1 MSKTKPIKEKK
12 EKQEKTT
19 KPVRLPRSVQQ
30 LIPVKRVF
38 PDSIWQVGN
47 NEFSQTWSFSDI
59 NYAVA
64 SLDDQRTILDSWG
77 RVLNGLAAD
86 SRMKVTLVNSIF
98 DKEANAGTLFLRKQ
112 HDGMD
117 KYRAELNQVIMS
129 KAQGSNGIV
138 QQKFMTLTA
147 KRKNITDA
155 RQFFGRAGKSLSI
168 GMQRLASSIRLQ
180 DNNSRF
186 RILHDFFR
194 PDHRMTK
201 ADLDEMIARGQNI
214 ADVFC
219 PLALRY
225 HKDYIQTDQGFMR
238 VLFVEEFASRLSD
251 ELIHDLMGLPRQMML
266 SMDIEPINTQE
277 AHKLLN
283 GLALRVESDI
293 GRWQQRQNNNNNF
306 AAEIPYEFQQMRKVV
321 ADYMDDITEHDQ
333 RLMLTTITIVHSA
346 KTLEQLNADTESLQ
360 EIASGFG
367 CNLTKLA
374 YQQDIGLDTVLPY
387 GLRSVQQQRT
397 LITDNVSILTPF
409 SAQEIQQM
417 GGICYGNNAVSGNLI
432 VANRANLLNGNCI
445 RLGVSGAGKS
455 FSVKQEIAYVLLSTH
470 DDVLVLDPEG
480 EFTPMVGAFGGSMID
495 ISGSSAVRINA
506 LDMEKGYADDGKDP
520 LPDKSEFVLS
530 LFEQIMQDDLKAQHR
545 SIIDR
550 CVQAVYRPYIASG
563 YKGNAP
569 TLTDL
574 QAEIKKQP
582 EPEAQELALAAELFI
597 SGSLSIFAQ
606 KTNVDQNNR
615 LTSYNILDLGEQLLP
630 MGMLV
635 ILESIYNRVIQNWR
649 AGRRTWVFVD
659 EFSIF
664 FRYPFATNFFLR
676 MWKQVR
682 KRDGYMTG
690 ITQNVG
696 EMLTSKDA
704 CWMLANS
711 EFLIMLSQSASD
723 RAALAELLNISDTQ
737 LSYVENADPGCGLMK
752 FGGAFIPFVNSF
764 PEDTE
769 LYKLMT
775 TKPAD
780 REQVKPHGV

>member
-506 LDMEKGYADDGKDP
+506 LDMDRAYGDERNP
-520 LPDKSEFVLS
+520 IVSKSEFVLS
-530 LFEQIMQDDLKAQHR
+530 LFEQLIGDGMVTAKEK
-545 SIIDR
+545 SILGR
-550 CVQAVYRPYIASG
+550 CTEQVYLPYIRNG
-563 YKGNAP
+563 YKGTPP
-569 TLTDL
+569 TLQDFYRLL
-574 QAEIKKQP
+574 QMQP
-582 EPEAQELALAAELFI
+582 EPEAQGLALSSELFI
-597 SGSLSIFAQ
+597 TGTLNTFARH
-606 KTNVDQNNR
+606 TNVDTQAR
-615 LTSYNILDLGEQLLP
+615 IIAYDIRELGEQLMPL
-630 MGMLV
+630 GMLV
-635 ILESIYNRVIQNWR
+635 TLDAIYNRVIQNWKK
-649 AGRRTWVFVD
+649 GRRTWIFCD
-659 EFSIF
+659 EF
-664 FRYPFATNFFLR
+664 Y
-676 MWKQVR
+676 
-682 KRDGYMTG
+682 
-690 ITQNVG
+690 
-696 EMLTSKDA
+696 
-704 CWMLANS
+704 
-711 EFLIMLSQSASD
+711 
-723 RAALAELLNISDTQ
+723 RARRSVT
-737 LSYVENADPGCGLMK
+737 
-752 FGGAFIPFVNSF
+752 
-764 PEDTE
+764 
-769 LYKLMT
+769 
-775 TKPAD
+775 
-780 REQVKPHGV
+780 

>member
-180 DNNSRF
+180 DNSSRF

-201 ADLDEMIARGQNI
+201 ADLDEMMMRGQNI

-225 HKDYIQTDQGFMR
+225 YKDYIQTDQGFMR

-266 SMDIEPINTQE
+266 SMDIEPVNTQE

-283 GLALRVESDI
+283 GLALRVEADI

-367 CNLTKLA
+367 CNLTKLS

-649 AGRRTWVFVD
+649 SGRRTWVFVD

-682 KRDGYMTG
+682 KRAG
-690 ITQNVG
+690 
-696 EMLTSKDA
+696 
-704 CWMLANS
+704 
-711 EFLIMLSQSASD
+711 
-723 RAALAELLNISDTQ
+723 
-737 LSYVENADPGCGLMK
+737 
-752 FGGAFIPFVNSF
+752 
-764 PEDTE
+764 
-769 LYKLMT
+769 
-775 TKPAD
+775 
-780 REQVKPHGV
+780 